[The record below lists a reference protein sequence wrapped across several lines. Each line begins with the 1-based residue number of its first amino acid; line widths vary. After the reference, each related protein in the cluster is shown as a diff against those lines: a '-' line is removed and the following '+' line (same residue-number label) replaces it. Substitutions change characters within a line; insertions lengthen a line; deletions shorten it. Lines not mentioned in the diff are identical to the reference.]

1 MSNSAESLQNPTFRT
16 VPDIPEKVLTMENS
30 SVRMFLRTWHEEI
43 KLLQPVVVV
52 TAATRQLWL
61 VL

>member
-1 MSNSAESLQNPTFRT
+1 
-16 VPDIPEKVLTMENS
+16 MENS
-30 SVRMFLRTWHEEI
+30 SVRMFLRTLHEEI

-61 VL
+61 SSDWTPVFQELLPFLTSP